1 MVWIDVIKMVTMTIS
16 IMMHYDFDGLENEND
31 DHGDDAYVGD
41 GDGQY
46 AAAEH
51 FYCHDSF
58 HRDHVV
64 VMMVMLLFVTRELF
78 KRSM

>member
-1 MVWIDVIKMVTMTIS
+1 
-16 IMMHYDFDGLENEND
+16 MMHYYFDGDENEND

-51 FYCHDSF
+51 FYCHDS
-58 HRDHVV
+58 
-64 VMMVMLLFVTRELF
+64 L
-78 KRSM
+78 

>member
-1 MVWIDVIKMVTMTIS
+1 MILMVI
-16 IMMHYDFDGLENEND
+16 FNEND

-46 AAAEH
+46 AAEH
-51 FYCHDSF
+51 FYCHDSL
-58 HRDHVV
+58 HGDHVV